1 MNLRMCL
8 APLVMVGFLQTIQ
21 TSWHSSKDISGG
33 MAEIQTCKEGLGGRM
48 AFSPD
53 MVQIGPSWGISWPIN
68 ELWSFGVGFH
78 GGLGYSNTMHPD
90 TGVRQITKWN
100 GGLSLMVQ
108 YSHYVGKIGYDH
120 NSNGRGIDPTNH
132 GIDHISYMMGYVFP

>member
-1 MNLRMCL
+1 MLRMCL
-8 APLVMVGFLQTIQ
+8 APLVMVGFLQSIE
-21 TSWHSSKDISGG
+21 TSWHHAKDISGG
-33 MAEIQTCKEGLGGRM
+33 MAEIQTCKDGLSARM

-53 MVQIGPSWGISWPIN
+53 MVQIGPSWGISWP
-68 ELWSFGVGFH
+68 LGQMWSITGSFH
-78 GGLGYSNTMHPD
+78 GGMGYSNTIHPD
-90 TGVRQITKWN
+90 SGVRQITKWN
-100 GGLSLMVQ
+100 GGVSLIVQ